1 MAGASISMPGFPAGV
16 SGVMSEPH
24 SPAPTVFVLDDDI
37 SFGQALRRLLASVGL
52 NAEVFDS
59 AAALLRRGPVVHVS
73 CLLLDVRLPGMC
85 GLDLQAEL
93 KRARFNMPI
102 IYMTG
107 FGDIPMTVRAMK
119 AGAIDFL
126 AKPFRDQDML
136 DAIAL
141 ALGRDRARHEAE
153 NIQGKLRGSY
163 HYLTRR
169 ERQVMALVTS
179 GMTNKSVAETLSVS
193 EITVKVHRGNV
204 MKKMGAKSLAD
215 LIRMA
220 DALAIDGAWLAS
232 VQEMGELQC

>member
-102 IYMTG
+102 
-107 FGDIPMTVRAMK
+107 TVRAMK